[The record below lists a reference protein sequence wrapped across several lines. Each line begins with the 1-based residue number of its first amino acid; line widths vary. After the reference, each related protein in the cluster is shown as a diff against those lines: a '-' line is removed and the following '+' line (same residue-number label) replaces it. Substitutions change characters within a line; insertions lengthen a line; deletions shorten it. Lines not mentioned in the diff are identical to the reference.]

1 MADIRLTLPSAFYEP
16 EERALLV
23 SAETKRLWAVE
34 LDLLAELQ
42 RVCRKHGIQYFAISG
57 TLIGAARHHGFI
69 PWDDDIDVVMMRSE
83 YKRLEQVAAG
93 EFKEPY
99 FFQTNQTDP
108 GSLRGHAQLRNS
120 STTAILESEMM
131 NGTPLCHFNQ
141 GVFLDIFPLDKLP
154 NDANART
161 MFIAKLSKLK
171 ARFTTFKNRQRF
183 ATNARLF
190 PKRRHWLKTMFLWHL
205 QHVAERMT
213 GKDFLA
219 EAYRD
224 FDEFAQSH
232 NDDANACE
240 CTPLTFSTA
249 LRRHE
254 VFQVTDFAS
263 TIELPFENL
272 TISCPSNYDEVL
284 TRAFGDWHK
293 HVVAANSHGKMKLDL
308 DHSFRNYLS

>member
-1 MADIRLTLPSAFYEP
+1 MAEINLNLPPAFYEP
-16 EERALLV
+16 EERALLI
-23 SAETKRLWAVE
+23 SPETKRLWAVE

-42 RVCRKHGIQYFAISG
+42 RVCKKHGIQYFAISG

-83 YKRLEQVAAG
+83 YKRLEQVAPE

-120 STTAILESEMM
+120 STTAILEAEML

-154 NDANART
+154 NDANERKL
-161 MFIAKLSKLK
+161 FIAKLSKLK
-171 ARFTTFKNRQRF
+171 ARFTALKNRRRF
-183 ATNARLF
+183 VMNARLY
-190 PKRRHWLKTMFLWHL
+190 PKRRHWLKTMCLWGL
-205 QHVAERMT
+205 QRVAERMT

-219 EAYRD
+219 EAYRS
-224 FDEFAQSH
+224 FEEFAQSH
-232 NDDANACE
+232 NDDADARE
-240 CTPLTFSTA
+240 CTPLTYSTA

-254 VFQVTDFAS
+254 VFQVTDFNAA
-263 TIELPFENL
+263 IELPFENL
-272 TISCPSNYDEVL
+272 TIPCPSNYDDVL

-293 HVVAANSHGKMKLDL
+293 HVIAANSHGKIKLDL
-308 DHSFRNYLS
+308 DHSYRTYLE